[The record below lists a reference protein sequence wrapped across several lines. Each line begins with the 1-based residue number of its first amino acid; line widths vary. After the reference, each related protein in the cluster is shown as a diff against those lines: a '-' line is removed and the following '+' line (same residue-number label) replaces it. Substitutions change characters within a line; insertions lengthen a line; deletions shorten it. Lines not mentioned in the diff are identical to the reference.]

1 MSSSRKSLLINQVKE
16 RKIFLNCM
24 NSWFSNFII
33 EEFRTDYIPDA
44 KIKNTFMGTID
55 INGHPL
61 PRLFEP
67 IETTVEEG
75 YNYNQKVFDNDIII
89 YNLDD
94 SNLSEVEFVIRGL
107 KNLKYEKEKILI
119 IISNVMTWA
128 KTPLKTFTDEEKADP
143 NFKEEEVP
151 EIKEEIIKKK
161 EEQKPEPLPVEEEKP
176 PEEEK
181 QEKEKEKE
189 KEKPAKGK
197 SAKGK
202 KGKKTKG
209 KEKEKEKEDKKS
221 KDKNK
226 KKEKEKEKDK
236 TLKRNTK
243 SKDKLVTEKLE
254 KKLEDETHLNIE
266 KIQNEKIE
274 QKPEEE
280 EEKKEEPQVP
290 KIKTYYYKE
299 NEYRK
304 RIPNSRYI
312 PYKMLENLALSNTNP
327 MLNVY
332 VICPGFIYGCGEDFF
347 FDYFRKAWIG
357 GIDYIP
363 IIGDGMNFI
372 PTIHILDLI
381 QIIRRIIE
389 RKPIINYIFACDKT
403 KNPTMKNIIK
413 SISKGIGSID
423 IKTLTDFEIDEIDM
437 PYFNELSIDVQIK
450 SSMVTDD
457 EPRKPNESIEEYEKR
472 KFKWHCEKGIPENM
486 DLISQEFNLYRGIKP
501 IKIIITGP
509 PSGGKSFISEKIA
522 KQFKIT
528 HLTMVNICEWAKDL
542 KNLLGEETRQKMKE
556 NEEKVLV
563 AQEEYEHRKNKK
575 KSDPPFNPSPYRKFS
590 SEFVGKLLKEKLGTG
605 ECAGKGYVLD
615 NYPKTYQ
622 DCLNVFAKAH
632 KKIIKRVITEE
643 EREKEKKAKKKE
655 DKNKNKDTEEEKEEE
670 VEIVEYEVIKSLL
683 PDSVIMIN
691 NYTEESLRN
700 KLMLNPEYEEKQQ
713 ELDIRFNR
721 RLEEFKENNETP
733 SDPNTKTLETFYKEN
748 NIEIHYVNE
757 TEFMNNQEIE
767 NIKIIEY
774 LERYGNIDNFSKLQ
788 DEEEIL
794 PFKEQ
799 ENADADEEEK
809 ILMDDGSFD
818 NNNLLKGLINPNKK
832 EEGDNKNDNNKV
844 NETKE
849 EINLMKIEA
858 KIKERIID
866 EDFMDKD
873 SGDKMDKSEK
883 EKEILIKESKKK
895 KSTNGHSLNE
905 MLIKQEQNEKNIRNK
920 LGELKE
926 KEKKLLEKKSEVL
939 RRYLNEKIMPL
950 LAKGIL
956 NICDNMPEDP
966 VEALANYLLDN
977 SFNMPKQETNKS
989 NKSNKSKSISDED
1002 DD

>member
-1 MSSSRKSLLINQVKE
+1 MSLQKNIKAKE
-16 RKIFLNCM
+16 RKIFLSCM

-44 KIKNTFMGTID
+44 KIQNIFMGTID
-55 INGHPL
+55 INGQPL

-67 IETTVEEG
+67 IEITVEVG
-75 YNYNQKVFDNDIII
+75 YNYNQKIFDNDIFI

-94 SNLSEVEFVIRGL
+94 SNLTEVEFVIRGL

-128 KTPLKTFTDEEKADP
+128 KTPLKTFTEEEKAAPDF
-143 NFKEEEVP
+143 NEEEVP
-151 EIKEEIIKKK
+151 EIKEEIIKK
-161 EEQKPEPLPVEEEKP
+161 EEVKPMIIPVEIEKP
-176 PEEEK
+176 VEVK
-181 QEKEKEKE
+181 

-197 SAKGK
+197 GKAKKGKGK
-202 KGKKTKG
+202 KGKE

-226 KKEKEKEKDK
+226 KKAQKTKNSKEKASKEK
-236 TLKRNTK
+236 NEK
-243 SKDKLVTEKLE
+243 SEKKEEDNNNIKIEKMIIDQKPEELGGAIGEEE
-254 KKLEDETHLNIE
+254 KKLE
-266 KIQNEKIE
+266 
-274 QKPEEE
+274 
-280 EEKKEEPQVP
+280 PQIP
-290 KIKTYYYKE
+290 RIKTYYYKE
-299 NEYRK
+299 SEYRK

-312 PYKMLENLALSNTNP
+312 SYKMLENLALSNTNP

-347 FDYFRKAWIG
+347 FDYFRKSWIG
-357 GIDYIP
+357 GIEYIP
-363 IIGDGMNFI
+363 IIGEGMNFL

-389 RKPIINYIFACDKT
+389 KKPIINYIFACDKT
-403 KNPTMKNIIK
+403 SNPTMKNIIR

-423 IKTLTDFEIDEIDM
+423 IKNLTDFEIDEIDI
-437 PYFNELSIDVQIK
+437 PNFNELSIDVQIK
-450 SSMVTDD
+450 SSMVTED
-457 EPRKPNESIEEYEKR
+457 EPQKQNESIEDYNKR

-486 DLISQEFNLYRGIKP
+486 ELISQEFNLYRGIKP

-509 PSGGKSFISEKIA
+509 PSGGKSYIAEKIA

-528 HLTMVNICEWAKDL
+528 HLTMVNICQWAKNL
-542 KNLLGEETRQKMKE
+542 KNKLGEETRQKMKE
-556 NEEKVLV
+556 NEEKVQI
-563 AQEEYEHRKNKK
+563 AEDEYEHRKNKK
-575 KSDPPFNPSPYRKFS
+575 KTDPPFNPSPYRKFS

-622 DCLNVFAKAH
+622 DCLNTFGKAH
-632 KKIIKRVITEE
+632 KKRVKVVKSEE
-643 EREKEKKAKKKE
+643 EKEKEKK
-655 DKNKNKDTEEEKEEE
+655 DKNKDKDKDKDNDIQQDEYMD
-670 VEIVEYEVIKSLL
+670 IVEYEIIKSLL

-691 NYTEESLRN
+691 NYTEESLKN
-700 KLMLNPEYEEKQQ
+700 KLMSNPEYEEKQQ
-713 ELDIRFNR
+713 EIDIRFNR
-721 RLEEFKENNETP
+721 RLQEFKENNENP

-757 TEFMNNQEIE
+757 TEFMENQEIE

-799 ENADADEEEK
+799 ENEVDEEEK

-818 NNNLLKGLINPNKK
+818 NNNLLKGFINKNKK
-832 EEGDNKNDNNKV
+832 ENENKNENINNKE
-844 NETKE
+844 NEMVKE
-849 EINLMKIEA
+849 EINLMKIET

-866 EDFMDKD
+866 EEFMDID
-873 SGDKMDKSEK
+873 LDDKNDKNEK
-883 EKEILIKESKKK
+883 EKEISIKESKKK
-895 KSTNGHSLNE
+895 KSTNGHTVNE
-905 MLIKQEQNEKNIRNK
+905 MMMRLEQNEKNIRNK
-920 LGELKE
+920 LAELKE
-926 KEKKLLEKKSEVL
+926 KEKILLEKKSEVL
-939 RRYLNEKIMPL
+939 RRYLNEKVMPL

-956 NICDNMPEDP
+956 KICESIPEDP

-977 SFNMPKQETNKS
+977 SFNFPKHVETYKS
-989 NKSNKSKSISDED
+989 GHLSEN
-1002 DD
+1002 

>member
-1 MSSSRKSLLINQVKE
+1 
-16 RKIFLNCM
+16 M
-24 NSWFSNFII
+24 NSWLSNFII

-44 KIKNTFMGTID
+44 KIQNIFMGTID

-67 IETTVEEG
+67 IEITVEPG

-128 KTPLKTFTDEEKADP
+128 KTPLKTFTDEEKAALDF
-143 NFKEEEVP
+143 NEEEVP
-151 EIKEEIIKKK
+151 EIKEEIIKK
-161 EEQKPEPLPVEEEKP
+161 EEIKPILIPVEVEKP
-176 PEEEK
+176 PEVK
-181 QEKEKEKE
+181 KEKSM
-189 KEKPAKGK
+189 KGK
-197 SAKGK
+197 GKTKKGK
-202 KGKKTKG
+202 KGKG
-209 KEKEKEKEDKKS
+209 KEKEKESKKS
-221 KDKNK
+221 KDKKKQKATKSNKSKEKSDK
-226 KKEKEKEKDK
+226 KKEEDK
-236 TLKRNTK
+236 NANNKN
-243 SKDKLVTEKLE
+243 EE
-254 KKLEDETHLNIE
+254 KKE
-266 KIQNEKIE
+266 IE
-274 QKPEEE
+274 QKQEGE
-280 EEKKEEPQVP
+280 EEKKPEAEIP

-312 PYKMLENLALSNTNP
+312 SYKILENLALSNTNP

-357 GIDYIP
+357 GIEYIP
-363 IIGDGMNFI
+363 IIGDGMNFL

-389 RKPIINYIFACDKT
+389 KKPIINYIFACDKT
-403 KNPTMKNIIK
+403 KNPTMKNIIR

-423 IKTLTDFEIDEIDM
+423 IKNLTDFEIDEIDM
-437 PYFNELSIDVQIK
+437 PKFNELNIDVQIK
-450 SSMVTDD
+450 SSAVTED
-457 EPRKPNESIEEYEKR
+457 EPKKQNESIEEYEKR

-509 PSGGKSFISEKIA
+509 PSGGKSYIADKIA

-528 HLTMVNICEWAKDL
+528 HLTMISICEWAKNL
-542 KNLLGEETRQKMKE
+542 KNTLGDETRQKIKE
-556 NEEKVLV
+556 NEEKV
-563 AQEEYEHRKNKK
+563 AIAEDEYEHRKNKK
-575 KSDPPFNPSPYRKFS
+575 KTDPPFDPSSYRKFS
-590 SEFVGKLLKEKLGTG
+590 SEFVGKILKEKLGMG

-632 KKIIKRVITEE
+632 KKRVKVLKIEESEDKGKNDKIKDKENENIQEE
-643 EREKEKKAKKKE
+643 EY
-655 DKNKNKDTEEEKEEE
+655 
-670 VEIVEYEVIKSLL
+670 VEQIEYEVIESLL

-700 KLMLNPEYEEKQQ
+700 KLMLNPFYEEKQQ
-713 ELDIRFNR
+713 EIDIRFNR
-721 RLEEFKENNETP
+721 RLQEYKDNNEMP
-733 SDPNTKTLETFYKEN
+733 IDPNTKTLETFYKEN

-757 TEFMNNQEIE
+757 TEFMDNEEIE

-794 PFKEQ
+794 PFKDH
-799 ENADADEEEK
+799 ENSEVPEEEK
-809 ILMDDGSFD
+809 FLMDDGSFD
-818 NNNLLKGLINPNKK
+818 NNNLLKGFINKNKK
-832 EEGDNKNDNNKV
+832 EENENKNENITIKE
-844 NETKE
+844 NEKE
-849 EINLMKIEA
+849 EISLKKIEA
-858 KIKERIID
+858 KIKERLID
-866 EDFMDKD
+866 EEFLEKGVDDKID
-873 SGDKMDKSEK
+873 IIEK
-883 EKEILIKESKKK
+883 EKEILVKESKKK

-905 MLIKQEQNEKNIRNK
+905 MMIKQEQNEKNIKNK

-926 KEKKLLEKKSEVL
+926 KEKILLEKKSEVL
-939 RRYLNEKIMPL
+939 RRYLNSKVMPL
-950 LAKGIL
+950 LVKGIL
-956 NICDNMPEDP
+956 KICESTPEDP
-966 VEALANYLLDN
+966 VESLANFLLDN
-977 SFNMPKQETNKS
+977 SFNVPKNIETNKS
-989 NKSNKSKSISDED
+989 GNNSDNENK
-1002 DD
+1002 